1 MPKKFIRRFV
11 FTAKEWGRKRV
22 GLGHYF
28 YAILALLKESSLVV
42 VCVLVGGINI
52 YPSPPHGLLVVIP
65 VLSFEALLVLQ
76 YLYL

>member
-1 MPKKFIRRFV
+1 MPKKFIKRFV

-22 GLGHYF
+22 GLGNYF

-42 VCVLVGGINI
+42 MCVLVGGVNI
-52 YPSPPHGLLVVIP
+52 YPSPHGLLVVIP